1 MPHFPEDIEYSE
13 KYYDDV
19 YEYRHVLLPKE
30 IYKKVPRGRLM
41 TESEWRV
48 LGV

>member
-1 MPHFPEDIEYSE
+1 MPHFPEEIEYSE
-13 KYYDDV
+13 KYFDDV

-30 IYKKVPRGRLM
+30 IYKKAPRGRLM
-41 TESEWRV
+41 TEGEWRA